1 MHKPTKSAPSD
12 RALPLD
18 RRPRRADSAAPHLY
32 RNRHGTYYF
41 RIRFS
46 GSEFKRSLGTKDRNM
61 ATMLAAQLNH
71 RLAMRPKDDS
81 ELIAELLAKAQAGKL
96 RPFDVQLPTA

>member
-1 MHKPTKSAPSD
+1 
-12 RALPLD
+12 
-18 RRPRRADSAAPHLY
+18 
-32 RNRHGTYYF
+32 
-41 RIRFS
+41 
-46 GSEFKRSLGTKDRNM
+46 M